1 MPICR
6 AGKNKWENSFDK
18 IYEWVIECSRP
29 PLALFQKA
37 YNGVVAA
44 ICSAKYELRRS
55 LLTFGQDYPV
65 SFPETDYYLPVIRS
79 LSGEK
84 VTRLGELAPILD
96 RVRSRI
102 KKELNFGNALL
113 CGEATAYAEEIVEAL
128 RCLNGRDARTGVGA
142 RFPGDSLLR
151 SCGIL
156 LADWSIPGQAILMGK
171 AKSAELLQKV
181 VADLQAKGFLIF
193 LAGEVAEQA
202 VEAGIKLGEDY
213 LTFALG
219 GLTGAVHALGFALR
233 VGLAFGGIAPGARDE
248 QRDYQWRRIRAF
260 VLHFGQRDDLC
271 VANHFAAIFL
281 GFPVLAD
288 HKLPGDEQIPDWY
301 ISHPYYDTLIRKAM
315 EVRGIKL
322 KIAHIP
328 VPFAVSYA
336 FEGEAIREE
345 EMYLELG
352 GSRAPFFELV
362 TMVDESGIE
371 DGKAEVIGPDVD
383 RVEEGVTLGGGI
395 CVKVYGRRMQKDF
408 EAVIERRIH
417 EFINWGQGLRH
428 EGQRDACRYRVSRD
442 CVARGFK
449 FRHYGELLIARIKEV
464 FSEIVDRV
472 QVTVYT
478 DPKAAKE
485 KLEEARGIYAARDA
499 RLAGLTDE
507 SVEVFYSCAICQSLA
522 PNHICIITPERPG
535 LCGAVSWLD
544 AKVSFEL
551 NPAGPH
557 RLIGKQGLI
566 DAEKGIWKSINDF
579 VFQNSNGTV
588 KTCSLYSFL
597 DHPTTSCGFFECI
610 TGIVPEANG
619 VMITTREHRGMTPC
633 GMDFSTLA
641 GFVGNGVQTPGF
653 MGHGKDYILSKKFI
667 RADGGLARVVWMP
680 CELKGRLGDG
690 LRRAAV
696 SQGLG
701 TGFVDKIAD
710 EAVGA
715 TVAEIL
721 PFLKE
726 KGHPALRMKPLI

>member
-6 AGKNKWENSFDK
+6 AGRNKWENSFDE
-18 IYEWVIECSRP
+18 IYEGAIDNSRP

-37 YNGVVAA
+37 YNGAVSAA
-44 ICSAKYELRRS
+44 CSAKYELRRA
-55 LLTFGQDYPV
+55 LFRFGQDYPV
-65 SFPETDYYLPVIRS
+65 GFPETDYYLPVIRS

-84 VTRLGELAPILD
+84 VTRLGELAPILN
-96 RVRSRI
+96 RVQSRI
-102 KKELNFGNALL
+102 KKELNFDNARL
-113 CGEATAYAEEIVEAL
+113 CGESAAYAAEIVEVL
-128 RCLNGRDARTGVGA
+128 RYLNSGEARTG
-142 RFPGDSLLR
+142 FPGDSLLR

-156 LADWSIPGQAILMGK
+156 LADWTIPGQALLMGK
-171 AKSAELLQKV
+171 AKSAGLLHRV
-181 VADLQAKGFLIF
+181 VADLQTKGFLIF
-193 LAGEVAEQA
+193 LSGEVEGQA
-202 VEAGIKLGEDY
+202 VEAGIKLGEDFM
-213 LTFALG
+213 TFSLG

-233 VGLAFGGIAPGARDE
+233 AGLAFGGIAPGARDE

-260 VLHFGQRDDLC
+260 VLHFGQRDEVC
-271 VANHFAAIFL
+271 VANHLAAIFL

-301 ISHPYYDTLIRKAM
+301 ISHADYDTLTRKAM

-322 KIAHIP
+322 KIPHIS
-328 VPFAVSYA
+328 VPFAISSA
-336 FEGEAIREE
+336 FEGEAIRKEE
-345 EMYLELG
+345 LYLEFG
-352 GSRAPFFELV
+352 GSRTPSFELV
-362 TMVDESGIE
+362 TMVDENGIE
-371 DGKAEVIGPDVD
+371 DNRVEVIGPDVD
-383 RVEEGVTLGGGI
+383 KVEEGAILSGGI

-408 EAVIERRIH
+408 EAVLERRIH
-417 EFINWGQGLRH
+417 EFINWGEGLQH
-428 EGQRDACRYRVSRD
+428 EGQRDACRYRVSRE

-449 FRHYGELLIARIKEV
+449 FRHYGELLIARIKDV

-478 DPKAAKE
+478 DPKAAEE
-485 KLEEARGIYAARDA
+485 KLEEARAVYAARDA

-507 SVEVFYSCAICQSLA
+507 SADGFYSCAICQSLA

-544 AKVSFEL
+544 ARASFEL
-551 NPAGPH
+551 NPTGPH

-566 DAEKGIWKSINDF
+566 NAEKGIWDSINAF

-588 KTCSLYSFL
+588 RVCSLYSFL
-597 DHPTTSCGFFECI
+597 DHPMTSCGFFECI

-619 VMITTREHRGMTPC
+619 VMITTREHGGITPC
-633 GMDFSTLA
+633 GMDFSALA
-641 GFVGNGVQTPGF
+641 GIVGNGVQTPGF
-653 MGHGKDYILSKKFI
+653 MGHGKGYLLSKKFI

-680 CELKGRLGDG
+680 RELKGRLGDD

-696 SQGLG
+696 SRGLG
-701 TGFVDKIAD
+701 AGFVDKIAD

-715 TVAEIL
+715 TVEEIL

-726 KGHPALRMKPLI
+726 KGHPALKMKPLI